1 MKYRLEVKVT
11 GWVTREVE
19 ANSLEEAEDIATE
32 LDWTIPLGDL
42 QWKTVETQGKR
53 KPPLDNHV

>member
-19 ANSLEEAEDIATE
+19 ADSLEEAEDIAAE
-32 LDWTIPLGDL
+32 LDWTMPLGDL
-42 QWKTVETQGKR
+42 RWKSAEVEATA
-53 KPPLDNHV
+53 

>member
-19 ANSLEEAEDIATE
+19 ANSLEEAEDIAAE
-32 LDWTIPLGDL
+32 LDWTMPLGDL
-42 QWKTVETQGKR
+42 QWKTVETQGKG
-53 KPPLDNHV
+53 KCHEN